1 MGKQARAPISP
12 QLRRCKQLFDLIKR
26 TTDDYLV
33 FVDLGTRTA
42 LLSPNL
48 VRDFA
53 LPAEV
58 VDDFAAVW
66 TPLVHPEERDQLRA
80 SLAAVMERLNVFEHE
95 MEYRVRDRRGN
106 YVWLRSRGRVG
117 TLERDDAAPIF
128 VGMIHR
134 MANRN
139 QADDVT
145 GLLNKYQFE
154 HSLKVALSA
163 YRITGQGG
171 AVMVLGIDNFKIVN
185 ETFNRMAGDRVLQLV
200 ADVILSLLP
209 EGLTL
214 YKLDGDEYG
223 IIDPAADGAAAQQL
237 YESIQKA
244 LTQPFDL
251 DGHRYFCTV
260 SAGTALYPQAGKD
273 QLVLYKHAAAAMDLA
288 KRDGKNRNC
297 LFSKEQ
303 YNRWVRSIG
312 MRDDLR
318 ACVEDGCTG
327 FRLMYQPQV
336 DAKTRRLIGAEA
348 LLRWRSPRGRN
359 VAPMEFIPLLEE
371 TKLILP
377 VGKWLFEQA
386 VLQVR
391 AWRALLPDFRVSIN
405 MSYEQVRDPSFQEFV
420 PACLKRLG
428 VPPAAVTLEL
438 TESCIVADWQFVNG
452 QFDAYRRLGIKIAM
466 DDFGKGYSSLASLKN
481 LSCDVVKVDRA
492 FVEHLE
498 EGNFDQQL
506 VRAVTALCHSIG
518 MRVCIEGVEQE
529 TTFALLR
536 DTCDADAIQG
546 YLFGHPETPENFAQR
561 FLAPYPDHILP
572 TDKGEPSYVKR

>member
-1 MGKQARAPISP
+1 MGKQGRAPISP
-12 QLRRCKQLFDLIKR
+12 LLRRCKLLFDLIKR
-26 TTDDYLV
+26 TTDEYLV
-33 FVDLGTRTA
+33 FVDIETRTA

-48 VRDFA
+48 VRDFG

-58 VDDFAAVW
+58 VADFGAVW
-66 TPLVHPEERDQLRA
+66 TPLVHPEERDQLAA
-80 SLAAVMERLNVFEHE
+80 SLTAIMERLNVFEHA
-95 MEYRVRDRRGN
+95 MEYRVRDRFGG
-106 YVWLRSRGRVG
+106 YVWLRSHGRVG
-117 TLERDDAAPIF
+117 ALGKDGAQPIF
-128 VGMIHR
+128 VSMIRR

-139 QADDVT
+139 QADDIT

-154 HSLKVALSA
+154 HSLRVALSA

-185 ETFNRMAGDRVLQLV
+185 ETFNRMLGDRVLKLV
-200 ADVILSLLP
+200 ADVILALLP
-209 EGLTL
+209 EELTL

-223 IIDPAADGAAAQQL
+223 ILYPAADAETAQQL
-237 YESIQKA
+237 YENIQKA
-244 LTQPFDL
+244 LTQPFEIE
-251 DGHRYFCTV
+251 GHRIFVTV
-260 SAGTALYPQAGKD
+260 SAGTVLYPQAGKD
-273 QLVLYKHAAAAMDLA
+273 YLVLHKHAEAAMDLA

-303 YNRWVRSIG
+303 YNRWVRSIT
-312 MRDDLR
+312 MRESLR

-391 AWRALLPDFRVSIN
+391 AWRALLPDFRMSIN

-466 DDFGKGYSSLASLKN
+466 DDFGKGYSSLTSLKN

-492 FVEHLE
+492 FVEHLA

>member
-1 MGKQARAPISP
+1 MGKQGRAPISP
-12 QLRRCKQLFDLIKR
+12 LLRRCKLLFDLIKR
-26 TTDDYLV
+26 TTDEYLV
-33 FVDLGTRTA
+33 FVDIETRTA

-48 VRDFA
+48 VRDFG

-58 VDDFAAVW
+58 VADFGAVW
-66 TPLVHPEERDQLRA
+66 TPLVHPEERDQLAA
-80 SLAAVMERLNVFEHE
+80 SLTAIMERLNVFEHA
-95 MEYRVRDRRGN
+95 MEYRVRDRFGG
-106 YVWLRSRGRVG
+106 YVWLRSHGRVG
-117 TLERDDAAPIF
+117 ALGKDGAQPIF
-128 VGMIHR
+128 VSMIRR

-139 QADDVT
+139 QADDIT

-154 HSLKVALSA
+154 HSLRVALSA

-185 ETFNRMAGDRVLQLV
+185 ETFNRMLGDRVLKLV
-200 ADVILSLLP
+200 ADVILALLP
-209 EGLTL
+209 EELTL

-223 IIDPAADGAAAQQL
+223 ILYPAADAELAQQL
-237 YESIQKA
+237 YENIQKA
-244 LTQPFDL
+244 LTQPFEIE
-251 DGHRYFCTV
+251 GHRIFVTV
-260 SAGTALYPQAGKD
+260 SAGTVLYPQAGKD
-273 QLVLYKHAAAAMDLA
+273 YLVLHKHAEAAMDLA

-391 AWRALLPDFRVSIN
+391 AWRALLPDFRMSIN

-438 TESCIVADWQFVNG
+438 TESCIVADWKFVNG

-518 MRVCIEGVEQE
+518 MCVCIEGVEQE
-529 TTFALLR
+529 STFALLR

>member
-1 MGKQARAPISP
+1 MGKQGRAPISP
-12 QLRRCKQLFDLIKR
+12 LLRRCKLLFDLIKR
-26 TTDDYLV
+26 TTDEYLV
-33 FVDLGTRTA
+33 FVDIETRTA

-48 VRDFA
+48 VRDFG

-58 VDDFAAVW
+58 VADFGAVW
-66 TPLVHPEERDQLRA
+66 TPLVHPEERDQLAA
-80 SLAAVMERLNVFEHE
+80 SLTAIMERLNVFEHA
-95 MEYRVRDRRGN
+95 MEYRVRDRFGG
-106 YVWLRSRGRVG
+106 YVWLRSHGRVG
-117 TLERDDAAPIF
+117 ALGKDGAQPIF
-128 VGMIHR
+128 VSMIRR

-139 QADDVT
+139 QADDIT

-154 HSLKVALSA
+154 HSLRVALSA

-185 ETFNRMAGDRVLQLV
+185 ETFNRMLGDRVLKLV
-200 ADVILSLLP
+200 ADVILALLP
-209 EGLTL
+209 EELTL

-223 IIDPAADGAAAQQL
+223 ILYPAADAELAQQL
-237 YESIQKA
+237 YENIQKA
-244 LTQPFDL
+244 LTQPFEIE
-251 DGHRYFCTV
+251 GHRIFVTV
-260 SAGTALYPQAGKD
+260 SAGTVLYPQAGKD
-273 QLVLYKHAAAAMDLA
+273 YLVLHKHAEAAMDLA

-303 YNRWVRSIG
+303 YNRWVRSIT
-312 MRDDLR
+312 MRESLR
-318 ACVEDGCTG
+318 ASVEEGCSG

-336 DAKTRRLIGAEA
+336 DARTRRLIGAEA
-348 LLRWRSPRGRN
+348 LLRWRSPRGRM

-377 VGKWLFEQA
+377 VGKWIFEQA
-386 VLQVR
+386 VQQAK
-391 AWRALLPDFRVSIN
+391 AWRALLPDFRMSIN

-438 TESCIVADWQFVNG
+438 TESCIVADWKFVNG

-518 MRVCIEGVEQE
+518 MCVCIEGVEQE
-529 TTFALLR
+529 STFALLR

>member
-1 MGKQARAPISP
+1 MGKQGRAPISP
-12 QLRRCKQLFDLIKR
+12 LLRRCKLLFDLIKR
-26 TTDDYLV
+26 TTDEYLV
-33 FVDLGTRTA
+33 FVDIETRTA

-48 VRDFA
+48 VRDFG

-58 VDDFAAVW
+58 VADFGAVW
-66 TPLVHPEERDQLRA
+66 TPLVHPEERDQLAA
-80 SLAAVMERLNVFEHE
+80 SLTAIMERLNVFEHA
-95 MEYRVRDRRGN
+95 MEYRVRDRFGG
-106 YVWLRSRGRVG
+106 YVWLRSHGRVG
-117 TLERDDAAPIF
+117 ALGKDGAQPIF
-128 VGMIHR
+128 VSMIRR

-139 QADDVT
+139 QADDIT

-154 HSLKVALSA
+154 HSLRVALSA

-185 ETFNRMAGDRVLQLV
+185 ETFNRMLGDRVLKLV
-200 ADVILSLLP
+200 ADVILALLP
-209 EGLTL
+209 EELTL

-223 IIDPAADGAAAQQL
+223 ILYPAADAETAQQL
-237 YESIQKA
+237 YENIQKA
-244 LTQPFDL
+244 LTQPFDIE
-251 DGHRYFCTV
+251 GHRIFVTV
-260 SAGTALYPQAGKD
+260 SAGTVLYPQAGKD
-273 QLVLYKHAAAAMDLA
+273 YLVLHKHAEAAMDLA

-303 YNRWVRSIG
+303 YNRWVRSIT
-312 MRDDLR
+312 MRESLR
-318 ACVEDGCTG
+318 ASVEEGCSA

-336 DAKTRRLIGAEA
+336 DARTRRLIGAEA
-348 LLRWRSPRGRN
+348 LLRWRSPRGRM

-377 VGKWLFEQA
+377 VGKWIFEQA
-386 VLQVR
+386 VQQAK
-391 AWRALLPDFRVSIN
+391 AWRALLPDFRMSIN

-438 TESCIVADWQFVNG
+438 TESCIVADWKFVNG

-529 TTFALLR
+529 STFALLR
-536 DTCDADAIQG
+536 DRCDADAIQG
-546 YLFGHPETPENFAQR
+546 YLFGHPETPENFVQR

>member
-1 MGKQARAPISP
+1 MGKQGRAPISP
-12 QLRRCKQLFDLIKR
+12 LLRRCKLLFDLIKR
-26 TTDDYLV
+26 TTDEYLV
-33 FVDLGTRTA
+33 FVDIETRTA

-48 VRDFA
+48 VRDFG

-58 VDDFAAVW
+58 VADFGAVW
-66 TPLVHPEERDQLRA
+66 TPLVHPEERDQLAA
-80 SLAAVMERLNVFEHE
+80 SLTAIMERLNVFEHA
-95 MEYRVRDRRGN
+95 MEYRVRDRFGG
-106 YVWLRSRGRVG
+106 YVWLRSHGRVG
-117 TLERDDAAPIF
+117 ALGKDGAQPIF
-128 VGMIHR
+128 VSMIRR

-139 QADDVT
+139 QADDIT

-185 ETFNRMAGDRVLQLV
+185 ETFNRMLGDRVLKLV
-200 ADVILSLLP
+200 ADVILALLP
-209 EGLTL
+209 EELTL

-223 IIDPAADGAAAQQL
+223 ILYPAADAELAQQL
-237 YESIQKA
+237 YENIQKA
-244 LTQPFDL
+244 LTQPFEIE
-251 DGHRYFCTV
+251 GHRIFVTV
-260 SAGTALYPQAGKD
+260 SAGTVLYPQAGKD
-273 QLVLYKHAAAAMDLA
+273 YLVLHKHAEAAMDLA

-303 YNRWVRSIG
+303 YNRWVRSIT
-312 MRDDLR
+312 MRESLR
-318 ACVEDGCTG
+318 ASVEEGCSG

-336 DAKTRRLIGAEA
+336 DARTRRLIGAEA
-348 LLRWRSPRGRN
+348 LLRWRSPRGRM

-391 AWRALLPDFRVSIN
+391 AWRALLPDFRMSIN

-428 VPPAAVTLEL
+428 VPSAAVTLEL
-438 TESCIVADWQFVNG
+438 TESCIVADWKFVNG

-492 FVEHLE
+492 FVEHLA

>member
-1 MGKQARAPISP
+1 MGKQGRAPISP
-12 QLRRCKQLFDLIKR
+12 LLRRCKLLFDLIKR
-26 TTDDYLV
+26 TTDEYLV
-33 FVDLGTRTA
+33 FVDIETRTA

-48 VRDFA
+48 VRDFG

-58 VDDFAAVW
+58 VADFGAVW
-66 TPLVHPEERDQLRA
+66 TPLVHPEERDQLAA
-80 SLAAVMERLNVFEHE
+80 SLTAIMERLNVFEHA
-95 MEYRVRDRRGN
+95 MEYRVRDRFGG
-106 YVWLRSRGRVG
+106 YVWLRSHGRVG
-117 TLERDDAAPIF
+117 ALGKDGAQPIF
-128 VGMIHR
+128 VSMIRR

-139 QADDVT
+139 QADDIT

-185 ETFNRMAGDRVLQLV
+185 ETFNRMLGDRVLKLV
-200 ADVILSLLP
+200 ADVILALLP
-209 EGLTL
+209 EELTL

-223 IIDPAADGAAAQQL
+223 ILYPAADAELAQQL
-237 YESIQKA
+237 YENIQKA
-244 LTQPFDL
+244 LTQPFEIE
-251 DGHRYFCTV
+251 GHRIFVTV
-260 SAGTALYPQAGKD
+260 SAGTVLYPQAGKD
-273 QLVLYKHAAAAMDLA
+273 YLVLHKHAEAAMDLA

-303 YNRWVRSIG
+303 YNRWVRSIT
-312 MRDDLR
+312 MRESLR
-318 ACVEDGCTG
+318 ASVEEGCSG

-336 DAKTRRLIGAEA
+336 DARTRRLIGAEA
-348 LLRWRSPRGRN
+348 LLRWRSPRGRM

-377 VGKWLFEQA
+377 VGKWIFEQA
-386 VLQVR
+386 VQQAK
-391 AWRALLPDFRVSIN
+391 AWRALLPDFRMSIN

-438 TESCIVADWQFVNG
+438 TESCIVADWKFVNG

-518 MRVCIEGVEQE
+518 MCVCIEGVEQE
-529 TTFALLR
+529 STFALLR